1 MRRRGALLR
10 LRRTDGK
17 VTMTFKGPSR
27 VIARTKVRL
36 ELETEVSDGDSMLRI
51 LRMLGLQSTFRYQ
64 KYRTLYRKGRCLITF
79 DETPIGNYAEIEG
92 PRSEIKALARQIGFR
107 DADFITATYSDLFRK
122 YKTSNRIVK
131 KNMTFGIRT

>member
-1 MRRRGALLR
+1 MLR
-10 LRRTDGK
+10 LRRTEGK

-36 ELETEVSDGDSMLRI
+36 EMETEVSDGDSMLRV
-51 LRMLGLQSTFRYQ
+51 LKMLGLRSAFRYQ

-92 PRSEIKALARQIGFR
+92 PRSEIKALARRIGFR

-122 YKTSNRIVK
+122 YRLSHRVVRKD
-131 KNMTFGIRT
+131 MTFGIRT